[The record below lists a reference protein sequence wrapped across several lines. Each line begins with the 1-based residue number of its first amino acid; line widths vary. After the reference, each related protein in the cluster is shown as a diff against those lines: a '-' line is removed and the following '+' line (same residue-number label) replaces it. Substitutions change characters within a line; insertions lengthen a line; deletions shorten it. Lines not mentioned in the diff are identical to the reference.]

1 MCTYVASISVF
12 KTAHHFLDTNE
23 CMSGDSDPCG
33 DNAECVDTFGSF
45 ICNCSEGFAGDGV
58 DCKSWSI
65 FY

>member
-1 MCTYVASISVF
+1 MASVSLF
-12 KTAHHFLDTNE
+12 KMAHHFLDTNE
-23 CMSGDSDPCG
+23 CTSGDSDPCG

-65 FY
+65 FIKG